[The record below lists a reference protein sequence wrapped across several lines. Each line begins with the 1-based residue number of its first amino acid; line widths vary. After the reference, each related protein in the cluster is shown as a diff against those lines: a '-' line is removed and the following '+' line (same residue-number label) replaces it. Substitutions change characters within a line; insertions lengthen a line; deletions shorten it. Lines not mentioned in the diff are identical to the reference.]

1 MTPDNLSA
9 KDVGMTTKRDEQ
21 MAEKYA
27 TILVPLYESG
37 ICVEQYTEIDEELK
51 RAYLAG
57 LKAGRVKL
65 SEDVEY
71 QELSE
76 MDLFV
81 KGQARNFTEYYQARP
96 IMFWRKQAFLF
107 HRRAEF
113 LDSEYQRQQVE
124 INELRAKLDRLTAQ
138 ESEDV

>member
-1 MTPDNLSA
+1 MSESEGKMSA

-57 LKAGRVKL
+57 RESLRSDQGEPMQKNILFLNGEIEKSAARIVELESLMKAAHDFMTMSGYH
-65 SEDVEY
+65 EFDPCEPEY
-71 QELSE
+71 QMIQSLAKALQKS
-76 MDLFV
+76 
-81 KGQARNFTEYYQARP
+81 KG
-96 IMFWRKQAFLF
+96 
-107 HRRAEF
+107 
-113 LDSEYQRQQVE
+113 S
-124 INELRAKLDRLTAQ
+124 
-138 ESEDV
+138 